1 METRING
8 RLTLVKKILILILGL
23 LIVSNTVIGIAT
35 SLTVKKG
42 MTETVYKQFA
52 SISSDLAHQ
61 IEAINSKELISLQTL
76 ADMDIFRDESI
87 SLSQKQELLTSIIK
101 KRNNPIYENLAF
113 YDKEGNAITAD
124 GRTINFA
131 ARPYFT
137 EALAGKNFIS
147 DPKFSD
153 VTQSV
158 LQHYSVPVQGYDGKN
173 IGAIVLVINGNAL
186 ETTIS
191 QIDLGNGMHPSVINR
206 ATQTTVANVNPNTGE
221 ETGELDPN
229 SDFGKAMNELFEGKS
244 NQVDFVDPA
253 INVHLIA
260 SYQPIDGTDWSVFA
274 VAPYDYYFKS
284 LKTIQFMIFVILA
297 VAVILSSI
305 LCIVLMGIIAKP
317 LRFVKDSILEIS
329 SGHAD
334 LTKRLPKATNDEIG
348 DVVNGFN
355 TFIEKLQ
362 NIVSNL
368 MDSNT
373 NLKNVDESL
382 QLCTQNTTSSIT
394 QIIANI
400 EGVQNQINTQAG
412 SVQETAGAVNE
423 ISNNIGSLE
432 KMISTQSDYVQ
443 QASAAVEQMIGN
455 INAVNNSVQKMIKA
469 FTVLEQHSN
478 LGIETQ
484 ANANEKITQ
493 IEAQSKMLLDANAA
507 IANIANQTNLLAMN
521 AAIEAAHAGEAGKGF
536 SVVADEIRKL
546 SETSTAQSKTI
557 GSELLK
563 IQNTIKEVV
572 AVSVES
578 NRAFTEVSSSI
589 TETSEIISQITSAM
603 EEQQAGSK
611 QIIDA
616 LQCMNDSTTEV
627 RVASKEMSE
636 GNEQILSEIRKL
648 QDATDIIQR
657 GIEEMHVGAEEI
669 NKTGAA
675 LSEISGKV
683 TDSIEQIT
691 EEIGLFKI

>member
-1 METRING
+1 MTTRISG

-42 MTETVYKQFA
+42 MTETVYKQLA

-61 IEAINSKELISLQTL
+61 IEAINSKELVSLQTL
-76 ADMDIFRDESI
+76 ADMEIFRDESI

-131 ARPYFT
+131 TRPYFT
-137 EALAGKNFIS
+137 EAMAGKNFIS
-147 DPKFSD
+147 DPKFSE

-158 LQHYSVPVQGYDGKN
+158 LQHYSVPVTGYDGKN

-186 ETTIS
+186 ESAIS

-229 SDFGKAMNELFEGKS
+229 SEFGKAMNELFAGKS
-244 NQVDFVDPA
+244 NQVDFIDPA

-260 SYQPIDGTDWSVFA
+260 SYRPIDGTDWSVFA

-297 VAVILSSI
+297 VAVLLSSI

-362 NIVSNL
+362 NIISNL

-373 NLKNVDESL
+373 NLKNVDENL
-382 QLCTQNTTSSIT
+382 QLCTQNTTASIT

-400 EGVQNQINTQAG
+400 EGVQNQINNQAG

-455 INAVNNSVQKMIKA
+455 INAVNGSVQKMIKA

-484 ANANEKITQ
+484 TNANEKITQ
-493 IEAQSKMLLDANAA
+493 IEAQSKMLLDANSA

-557 GSELLK
+557 GAELLK
-563 IQNTIKEVV
+563 IQATIKEVV

-578 NRAFTEVSSSI
+578 NKAFTEVSSSI
-589 TETSEIISQITSAM
+589 AETSEIISQITSAM
-603 EEQQAGSK
+603 EEQQTGSK

-616 LQCMNDSTTEV
+616 LQYMNDSTTEV

-636 GNEQILSEIRKL
+636 GNEQILKEIRKL

-669 NKTGAA
+669 NKTGVA